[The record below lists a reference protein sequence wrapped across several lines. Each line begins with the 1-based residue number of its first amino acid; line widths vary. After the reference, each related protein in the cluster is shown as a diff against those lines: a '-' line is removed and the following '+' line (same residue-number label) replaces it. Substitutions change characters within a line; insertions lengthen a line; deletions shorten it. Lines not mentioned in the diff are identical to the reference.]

1 MTQPLHVSKRLCRKS
16 QEVPGEKQKALPRML
31 LKQRF
36 KEQEVKSSGA
46 RALRSSSLVGNVR
59 ISLLVSKA

>member
-1 MTQPLHVSKRLCRKS
+1 MTPPLDVSKRLCRKFRKS

-36 KEQEVKSSGA
+36 NRAGSKILRGKGTQKVIFSS
-46 RALRSSSLVGNVR
+46 R
-59 ISLLVSKA
+59 KC

>member
-1 MTQPLHVSKRLCRKS
+1 MTPPLDVSKRLCRKS

-36 KEQEVKSSGA
+36 NRAGSKILRGKGTQKVIFSS
-46 RALRSSSLVGNVR
+46 R
-59 ISLLVSKA
+59 KC